1 MKRILLNLKNTNN
14 EKDNKRDLYMFKL
27 TRHTSNPVLKPDPNI
42 AWEKEGVFNPG
53 VTQLSSGEIAM
64 LYRAVGERDAYI
76 SHIGLAKSKDGVLF
90 ERYVGDSDSR
100 TESDQ
105 SGSLSHDSTPKPV
118 FGPSVPFDIWATE
131 DPRITKIEDDFYI
144 TYVAVPERIM
154 DHNQGIERK
163 LPLETAT
170 ALLKTKDFIT
180 FENLGI
186 ISPRHS
192 DNKDIVLFPRK
203 IMGPYHK
210 DVEPTEMHFVDDR
223 GICPTMDI
231 PQTSGD
237 TEEGKESEGIKLDKK
252 PRYAMLHRPNR
263 WDKIWFAGEYRHA
276 INVPLPCEI
285 DLLPTLPS
293 IWIAWSDDL
302 IHWTHHQLLL
312 SPSHQSDAKI
322 GPGLPPIETSDGWL
336 MIYHHVEK
344 QDAVWDENKQLIQ
357 PEKFIY
363 SVRAALLDLED
374 PTKIIGKLPYDILFP
389 EAPYETEHNTQIVFP
404 TGGFIKDDTLYV
416 YYGAS
421 DYSIGLATGPLHEL
435 LQELKKEG
443 IDGKTRH
450 ETTL

>member
-1 MKRILLNLKNTNN
+1 
-14 EKDNKRDLYMFKL
+14 MFKL
-27 TRHTSNPVLKPDPNI
+27 IRHISNPVLKPDPSI
-42 AWEKEGVFNPG
+42 PWETEGVFNPG
-53 VTQLSSGEIAM
+53 VTELSSGEVAL
-64 LYRAVGERDAYI
+64 LYRAVGERDSYI
-76 SHIGLAKSKDGVLF
+76 SHIGLAKSKDGVVF
-90 ERYVGDSDSR
+90 ERYIDNSSSDIA
-100 TESDQ
+100 
-105 SGSLSHDSTPKPV
+105 SGPEASNVPKPV
-118 FGPSVPFDIWATE
+118 FGPSTEFDTWATE
-131 DPRITKIEDDFYI
+131 DPRITKIGDDFYI

-231 PQTSGD
+231 PEKSGD
-237 TEEGKESEGIKLDKK
+237 TEEGEDSKGIRLDKK

-263 WDKIWFAGEYRHA
+263 WDKIWSAGEYRHA

-322 GPGLPPIETSDGWL
+322 GPGLPPIETPDGWL

-344 QDAVWDENKQLIQ
+344 QDAVENTDPNLRK

-363 SVRAALLDLED
+363 SVRVALLDLEN
-374 PTKIIGKLPYDILFP
+374 PTKIIGKLPYDILYP
-389 EAPYETEHNTQIVFP
+389 EAPYETEHGTEIIFP
-404 TGGFIKDDTLYV
+404 TGGFIKDGKLHV

-421 DYSIGLATGPLHEL
+421 DYSIGLATGSLDEL
-435 LQELKKEG
+435 LVELKKEG

-450 ETTL
+450 ETT